1 MSRQAVAATPQAV
14 ATSAVL
20 KRTFQDEVYGSIIRL
35 SYGERLDKVL
45 AQKRIPM
52 VARHTPHLSCNPITD
67 LRQLWIGVHNKS
79 FRVPCSLSKNV
90 WSSYLRPAKLFD
102 RESCPKARRPLS
114 SFSLHWRA
122 NYTRMNGNETAYE
135 QHSVD

>member
-45 AQKRIPM
+45 AQKRTPM
-52 VARHTPHLSCNPITD
+52 VARQSPHPAAISSRIVVNFGSVMIYFSEFCV
-67 LRQLWIGVHNKS
+67 GVK
-79 FRVPCSLSKNV
+79 V
-90 WSSYLRPAKLFD
+90 
-102 RESCPKARRPLS
+102 
-114 SFSLHWRA
+114 
-122 NYTRMNGNETAYE
+122 
-135 QHSVD
+135 

>member
-35 SYGERLDKVL
+35 SYGKRLDKVL

-52 VARHTPHLSCNPITD
+52 VARQTPHTSYNLITD
-67 LRQLWIGVHNKS
+67 LSQLCIIDDI
-79 FRVPCSLSKNV
+79 F
-90 WSSYLRPAKLFD
+90 LRLLCRCEGLIFCQITLNLIHRK
-102 RESCPKARRPLS
+102 
-114 SFSLHWRA
+114 
-122 NYTRMNGNETAYE
+122 
-135 QHSVD
+135 